1 MFRSIIT
8 TRLKIIVKVQFSNSI
23 TGAMAPKRQGEMA
36 EIVTRAL
43 VCGIFVSILNAC
55 VAG

>member
-1 MFRSIIT
+1 M
-8 TRLKIIVKVQFSNSI
+8 LKTIVKVQFSNSI